1 MKKTKK
7 LVLTIFSLVLILS
20 QMACAVK
27 MPAPLNSLFMSYDT
41 ATEDIEYSVP
51 NSGAMLNRSASM
63 KQVMVTET
71 AASSGEIE
79 NGNTTDPRKLIK
91 NVYISAETKN
101 FDEAITNIEEEVV
114 KYNGIIDSRSQNN
127 GGKYNNFS
135 RSNHFTIRI
144 PAESLD
150 EFLNTVKAE
159 INVTSISDDI
169 VDVTDNYQYT
179 LRRQQT
185 LLNELEKLNELLKKA
200 TNVSDVV
207 TIEEKIGEINLE
219 LQSIENSLKNLD
231 KRINY
236 STVNLSIMEVKEL
249 TDMTKV
255 PTKETL
261 IEGFMANLRL
271 TGDFLVRTGVYIVTH
286 AVSILLTILAI
297 ILLILLLKLIRRIIV
312 GPTDLESIKRKEERK
327 QLKAE
332 KKLEELNK
340 KIAIKEAKEK
350 LKNKKKQ
357 EKEGKE
363 LEKELKREYITDKK
377 EDKIEDKKVNQKNKN
392 NDSYFDFPE
401 SDPEQEKIVMDIDDI
416 DDYDEKNNK
425 GKEQNKTI
433 EDVFNDT
440 MDRVEDA
447 ASDKLDKI
455 KNDLDDAKKGIEEIK
470 IEVKNEVKEAKEEIT
485 NNTKNEIKTDE
496 KGNKIIDL
504 DFEF

>member
-20 QMACAVK
+20 QMSCGVK
-27 MPAPLNSLFMSYDT
+27 MPGPLNSLFVNYDSVS
-41 ATEDIEYSVP
+41 EEMEYSAP
-51 NSGAMLNRSASM
+51 NSGAMLGRSASM
-63 KQVMVTET
+63 KQVVVAET
-71 AASSGEIE
+71 AASGNSDIE

-101 FDEAITNIEEEVV
+101 FDEAITNLEEEVV

-150 EFLNTVKAE
+150 DFLNTVKGE
-159 INVTSISDDI
+159 INITSMSDDV

-185 LLNELEKLNELLKKA
+185 LLNEIEKLNELLKKA

-236 STVNLSIMEVKEL
+236 STVNISLMEVKEL

-255 PTKETL
+255 PTKESL

-271 TGDFLVRTGVYIVTH
+271 TGDFLIRAGIYIVTH
-286 AVSILLTILAI
+286 AVSILFTIFAI
-297 ILLILLLKLIRRIIV
+297 IILVLILKLIRRIIV
-312 GPTDLESIKRKEERK
+312 GPSDLEAIKRKEERK

-357 EKEGKE
+357 EKEEKE
-363 LEKELKREYITDKK
+363 LEKELKKEYNIDSKLDKK
-377 EDKIEDKKVNQKNKN
+377 SDKKNEQKNKK
-392 NDSYFDFPE
+392 NDDYFDFPE
-401 SDPEQEKIVMDIDDI
+401 SDPEQEKVVMDIDDI
-416 DDYDEKNNK
+416 EDEN
-425 GKEQNKTI
+425 NKTI
-433 EDVFNDT
+433 KDVFNDT
-440 MDRVEDA
+440 MDKVEDA

-455 KNDLDDAKKGIEEIK
+455 KDDLDDAKQGIEEIK
-470 IEVKNEVKEAKEEIT
+470 KEVKNEVKEAKEEI
-485 NNTKNEIKTDE
+485 NNTKNDIKTDE

>member
-1 MKKTKK
+1 MNKTKK
-7 LVLTIFSLVLILS
+7 ILLAIFSLVLILS
-20 QMACAVK
+20 QIACGVK
-27 MPAPLNSLFMSYDT
+27 IGGPLSSLFVDYGSSEDAISYS
-41 ATEDIEYSVP
+41 ASSEGIGLSR
-51 NSGAMLNRSASM
+51 NASM
-63 KQVMVTET
+63 KQVVIQET
-71 AASSGEIE
+71 NANSGDIE

-91 NVYISAETKN
+91 NVYINAEAKN
-101 FDEAITNIEEEVV
+101 FDEAINNIVEEVN

-127 GGKYNNFS
+127 GGKYNDFS
-135 RSNHFTIRI
+135 RSNYFTIRI

-150 EFLNTVKAE
+150 DFVNKVKDE
-159 INVTSISDDI
+159 VNVTNMSDDI

-236 STVNLSIMEVKEL
+236 STVNISVTEVKEL

-261 IEGFMANLRL
+261 FEGFMANLRL
-271 TGDFLVRTGVYIVTH
+271 TGDFLIRAGVYIVTH
-286 AVSILLTILAI
+286 AVSILLTIVGI
-297 ILLILLLKLIRRIIV
+297 MILVLILKLIRRIIV
-312 GPTDLESIKRKEERK
+312 GPSDLEAIKRREERK

-357 EKEGKE
+357 
-363 LEKELKREYITDKK
+363 DK
-377 EDKIEDKKVNQKNKN
+377 EDKKLDKELRKDYIKEQKKDNNKDKKR
-392 NDSYFDFPE
+392 NDDYFDFPE
-401 SDPEQEKIVMDIDDI
+401 SDPEQEKVVMDIDDI
-416 DDYDEKNNK
+416 EDLDASNDVGEDN
-425 GKEQNKTI
+425 NKTI

-440 MDRVEDA
+440 MDKVEDA
-447 ASDKLDKI
+447 TNDKLDKI
-455 KNDLDDAKKGIEEIK
+455 KDDLDDAKQGIEEIK
-470 IEVKNEVKEAKEEIT
+470 KEVRNEVKEAKKDI

>member
-1 MKKTKK
+1 MNKTKK
-7 LVLTIFSLVLILS
+7 IALSLFSLILILS
-20 QMACAVK
+20 QMACGVK
-27 MPAPLNSLFMSYDT
+27 MPGPLNSLFVNYDSV
-41 ATEDIEYSVP
+41 EDIEYSAG
-51 NSGAMLNRSASM
+51 NSGALLGRGGASM
-63 KQVMVTET
+63 KQVVMAET
-71 AASSGEIE
+71 QASNGEIE

-91 NVYISAETKN
+91 NVYINAETKN
-101 FDEAITNIEEEVV
+101 FDEAINNLEEEVL

-127 GGKYNNFS
+127 GGKYNNFA
-135 RSNHFTIRI
+135 RNNHFTIRI

-150 EFLNTVKAE
+150 EFLNIVKGE
-159 INVTSISDDI
+159 INITSISDDV

-185 LLNELEKLNELLKKA
+185 LINEIEKLNELLKKA

-207 TIEEKIGEINLE
+207 TIEEKIAELNLE

-236 STVNLSIMEVKEL
+236 STVNISLMEVKEF

-261 IEGFMANLRL
+261 IEGFMSNLRL
-271 TGDFLVRTGVYIVTH
+271 TGDFLIRAGVYIVTH
-286 AVSILLTILAI
+286 AVSILLTIFALI
-297 ILLILLLKLIRRIIV
+297 ILILILKLIRRIIV
-312 GPTDLESIKRKEERK
+312 GPSDLESIKRKEERK

-350 LKNKKKQ
+350 LKNKKRQ
-357 EKEGKE
+357 EKEEKE
-363 LEKELKREYITDKK
+363 LEKELKKEFNKEQKKDKNK
-377 EDKIEDKKVNQKNKN
+377 KN
-392 NDSYFDFPE
+392 NDDYFDFPE
-401 SDPEQEKIVMDIDDI
+401 SDPEQEKVVMDIDDI
-416 DDYDEKNNK
+416 EDIEDINDIEDENT
-425 GKEQNKTI
+425 KTI
-433 EDVFNDT
+433 EDVFNNT

-455 KNDLDDAKKGIEEIK
+455 KNDLDDAKKGIDEIK
-470 IEVKNEVKEAKEEIT
+470 NDVKNEVKEAKDEI
-485 NNTKNEIKTDE
+485 KNDIKTDE

>member
-1 MKKTKK
+1 MNKTKK
-7 LVLTIFSLVLILS
+7 IVISLFSLVLILS
-20 QMACAVK
+20 QMACGVK
-27 MPAPLNSLFMSYDT
+27 VPGPLNSLFMSYDST
-41 ATEDIEYSVP
+41 SEDIEYFAP
-51 NSGAMLNRSASM
+51 NSGAMLGGSASM
-63 KQVMVTET
+63 KQVVMAET
-71 AASSGEIE
+71 QANNGEIE

-101 FDEAITNIEEEVV
+101 FDEAITNLEEEVV

-127 GGKYNNFS
+127 GGKYNNFA

-144 PAESLD
+144 PSESLD
-150 EFLNTVKAE
+150 DFLNTVKGE
-159 INVTSISDDI
+159 INITSMSDDV

-185 LLNELEKLNELLKKA
+185 LINELEKLNELLKKA

-207 TIEEKIGEINLE
+207 TIEEKIAELNLE

-236 STVNLSIMEVKEL
+236 STVNISLMEVKEF

-261 IEGFMANLRL
+261 IEGFMSNLRL
-271 TGDFLVRTGVYIVTH
+271 TGDFLIRAGVYIVTH
-286 AVSILLTILAI
+286 AVSILLTIFAI
-297 ILLILLLKLIRRIIV
+297 IILILILKLIRRIIV
-312 GPTDLESIKRKEERK
+312 GPSDLESIKRKEERK

-350 LKNKKKQ
+350 LKNKKRQ
-357 EKEGKE
+357 EKEEKE
-363 LEKELKREYITDKK
+363 LEKELKKEFDK
-377 EDKIEDKKVNQKNKN
+377 EKKLDNNKKN
-392 NDSYFDFPE
+392 NDDYFDFPE
-401 SDPEQEKIVMDIDDI
+401 SDPEQEKVVMDIDDI
-416 DDYDEKNNK
+416 EEIDEVVNTEDTKDQDISNDMAN
-425 GKEQNKTI
+425 ENTKTI
-433 EDVFNDT
+433 EDVFNNT
-440 MDRVEDA
+440 MDKVEDA
-447 ASDKLDKI
+447 ANDKLDKI
-455 KNDLDDAKKGIEEIK
+455 KNDLDDAKQGIEEIK
-470 IEVKNEVKEAKEEIT
+470 KEVKNEVKEAKEEI
-485 NNTKNEIKTDE
+485 KNDIKTDE

>member
-1 MKKTKK
+1 MNKTKK
-7 LVLTIFSLVLILS
+7 IALSLFSLVLILS
-20 QMACAVK
+20 QMACGVK
-27 MPAPLNSLFMSYDT
+27 MPGPLNSLFMSYDYDT
-41 ATEDIEYSVP
+41 ASEEMEYSAP
-51 NSGAMLNRSASM
+51 NSGAMLGRSASM
-63 KQVMVTET
+63 KQVVMAET
-71 AASSGEIE
+71 QASNGEIE

-101 FDEAITNIEEEVV
+101 FDEAITNLEEEVV

-127 GGKYNNFS
+127 GGKYNNFA

-150 EFLNTVKAE
+150 EFLNTVKGE
-159 INVTSISDDI
+159 INITSMSDDV

-185 LLNELEKLNELLKKA
+185 LINELEKLNELLKKA

-236 STVNLSIMEVKEL
+236 STVNISLMEVKEL

-261 IEGFMANLRL
+261 IEGFMSNLRL
-271 TGDFLVRTGVYIVTH
+271 TGDFLIRAGIYIVTH
-286 AVSILLTILAI
+286 AVSILLTIFAI
-297 ILLILLLKLIRRIIV
+297 IILVLILKLIRRIIV
-312 GPTDLESIKRKEERK
+312 GPSDLESIKKKEERK

-350 LKNKKKQ
+350 LKNKKRQ
-357 EKEGKE
+357 EKEEKE
-363 LEKELKREYITDKK
+363 LEKELKKEFNKEQKKDKNK
-377 EDKIEDKKVNQKNKN
+377 KN
-392 NDSYFDFPE
+392 NDDDFDFPE

-416 DDYDEKNNK
+416 EDIEDLDTKDNMENEND
-425 GKEQNKTI
+425 KTI
-433 EDVFNDT
+433 EDVFNNT

-455 KNDLDDAKKGIEEIK
+455 KNDLDDAKKGIDEIK
-470 IEVKNEVKEAKEEIT
+470 KDVKNEVKEAKEEI
-485 NNTKNEIKTDE
+485 KNDIKTDE

>member
-7 LVLTIFSLVLILS
+7 LVLSLISLVLILS
-20 QMACAVK
+20 QMACGVK
-27 MPAPLNSLFMSYDT
+27 INTPLNSLFMNYDS
-41 ATEDIEYSVP
+41 TEE
-51 NSGAMLNRSASM
+51 AMVQSAPRAVNGLGGSASM
-63 KQVMVTET
+63 KQAVIAET
-71 AASSGEIE
+71 AASSGDIE

-91 NVYISAETKN
+91 NVYISAEAKK
-101 FDEAITNIEEEVV
+101 FDEAISNIEKDVDRF
-114 KYNGIIDSRSQNN
+114 NGIIDSRSQNN

-144 PAESLD
+144 PVESLD
-150 EFLNTVKAE
+150 EFLNVVKSE
-159 INVTSISDDI
+159 INVTSMSDDV

-185 LLNELEKLNELLKKA
+185 LINELEKLNELLKKA

-219 LQSIENSLKNLD
+219 LQSIENSLKSLD

-236 STVNLSIMEVKEL
+236 STVNISITEVKEL

-271 TGDFLVRTGVYIVTH
+271 TGDFLIRAGVYIVTH
-286 AVSILLTILAI
+286 AVSILLMIFAI
-297 ILLILLLKLIRRIIV
+297 IILVLILKLIRRIIV
-312 GPTDLESIKRKEERK
+312 GPSDMEALRRKEERK

-350 LKNKKKQ
+350 LKNQKKQ
-357 EKEGKE
+357 EKEEKQ
-363 LEKELKREYITDKK
+363 LEKGLKKD
-377 EDKIEDKKVNQKNKN
+377 KNKEQKKDN
-392 NDSYFDFPE
+392 NKNSDYFDFPD
-401 SDPEQEKIVMDIDDI
+401 SDPEQEKVVMDIDDI
-416 DDYDEKNNK
+416 EDLDAKNDFQN
-425 GKEQNKTI
+425 NKTI
-433 EDVFNDT
+433 EDVFNNT
-440 MDRVEDA
+440 MDKVEDVA
-447 ASDKLDKI
+447 NEKLDKI
-455 KNDLDDAKKGIEEIK
+455 KNNLDDAKHGIEEIK
-470 IEVKNEVKEAKEEIT
+470 QEVKEEVEEVKKDI
-485 NNTKNEIKTDE
+485 KNEIKTDD